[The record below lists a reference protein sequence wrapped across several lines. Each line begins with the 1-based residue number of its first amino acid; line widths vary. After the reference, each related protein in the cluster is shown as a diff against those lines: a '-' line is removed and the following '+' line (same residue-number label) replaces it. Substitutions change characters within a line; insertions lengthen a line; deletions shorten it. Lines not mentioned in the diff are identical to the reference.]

1 MSKPIDFDGCLFNA
15 ESDAAATMMTIN
27 DRGNANG
34 QAMVGARYEGD
45 FHNTNPIDLTPNMFT
60 DQNF

>member
-1 MSKPIDFDGCLFNA
+1 
-15 ESDAAATMMTIN
+15 MMTIN

-34 QAMVGARYEGD
+34 QAMVGAGYEGD
-45 FHNTNPIDLTPNMFT
+45 FHNTNPVDLTPNMFI